1 MFSKTT
7 RALPDFVPSPLVG
20 EGREGGS
27 KKTTPLPAH
36 FVRRPP
42 PPGGRQQN
50 RCRRLVVTAFVT
62 GVAILIIGVGA
73 RLTNVARADSY
84 PSKTITIVAPASPG
98 GVTDLLARMLARRF
112 IADWGAQAIVENKP
126 GANNQVAAE
135 YVARQPGDGYTLFIG
150 PETTF
155 IVNPTL
161 YPHLAYDPVKD
172 FTPIAGLVSI
182 YHALA
187 LNPAVP
193 VGSVKDLIT
202 LGKAKPGQ
210 LNYGDYGVGSSGHL
224 NMEMFKAATGVN
236 FVAVH
241 YKGATP
247 ALEDVMAGHIQL
259 MFVSAGTAMP
269 QVKAGTVKIIGVGA
283 EKRMTL
289 LPEVPTIA
297 ETVPGFSAVSW
308 FGLFGSAGVPA
319 DVVDKINAE
328 VRAIFADPK
337 VQHDFLDTQYFES
350 LAASPAALAERIRS
364 EEPKWRKLI
373 RDSHITVE

>member
-1 MFSKTT
+1 VWSSAIRYLAATLFSV
-7 RALPDFVPSPLVG
+7 AIAAAHA
-20 EGREGGS
+20 
-27 KKTTPLPAH
+27 PAH
-36 FVRRPP
+36 
-42 PPGGRQQN
+42 
-50 RCRRLVVTAFVT
+50 
-62 GVAILIIGVGA
+62 
-73 RLTNVARADSY
+73 ADSY
-84 PSKTITIVAPASPG
+84 PSKTITIIAPASPG

-155 IVNPTL
+155 IVNPSL

-182 YHALA
+182 NHALV
-187 LNPAVP
+187 LNPSVP
-193 VGSVKDLIT
+193 ADSVKDLIA
-202 LGKAKPGQ
+202 LAKAKPGQ

-259 MFVSAGTAMP
+259 MFVSAGTATP
-269 QVKAGTVKIIGVGA
+269 QVKAGMVKIVGVGA
-283 EKRMTL
+283 EKRMAL
-289 LPEVPTIA
+289 LPDVPAIA
-297 ETVPGFSAVSW
+297 ETVPGFTAVSW
-308 FGLFGSAGVPA
+308 FGLFGPAGVPA
-319 DVVDKINAE
+319 DVVEKINAE
-328 VRAIFADPK
+328 VRAVFAEPK
-337 VQHDFLDTQYFES
+337 VRRDFLDAQYFES
-350 LAASPAALAERIRS
+350 LAGSPADLADRIRS

-373 RDSHITVE
+373 RDSHIRVE

>member
-1 MFSKTT
+1 MIHRTS
-7 RALPDFVPSPLVG
+7 LPLVR

-27 KKTTPLPAH
+27 KKITPLLAH
-36 FVRRPP
+36 FVCRPP
-42 PPGGRQQN
+42 PQGGRQQHKA
-50 RCRRLVVTAFVT
+50 CRLVARFVSIIAI
-62 GVAILIIGVGA
+62 VAIA
-73 RLTNVARADSY
+73 STVARADNY
-84 PSKTITIVAPASPG
+84 PSKTITIIAPASPG

-135 YVARQPGDGYTLFIG
+135 YVAHQPGDGYTLFIG

-182 YHALA
+182 NHALA

-193 VGSVKDLIT
+193 ANSVKELIA

-224 NMEMFKAATGVN
+224 NMEMFKAVTGVN

-247 ALEDVMAGHIQL
+247 ALEDVIAGHIQL

-269 QVKAGTVKIIGVGA
+269 QVKAGTVKIVGVGA
-283 EKRMTL
+283 EQRMAL
-289 LPEVPTIA
+289 LPEVPAVA
-297 ETVPGFSAVSW
+297 ETVPGFTAVSW
-308 FGLFGSAGVPA
+308 FALFGPAGVPA
-319 DVVDKINAE
+319 DVVEKINAE
-328 VRAIFADPK
+328 VRAVFADPK
-337 VQHDFLDTQYFES
+337 VQHDFLDAQYFES
-350 LAASPAALAERIRS
+350 LAASPAALAARIRS
-364 EEPKWRKLI
+364 EEPKWRQLI
-373 RDSHITVE
+373 RDAHITVE

>member
-1 MFSKTT
+1 M
-7 RALPDFVPSPLVG
+7 PSP
-20 EGREGGS
+20 GGGWCS
-27 KKTTPLPAH
+27 NKVTPLSAH

-42 PPGGRQQN
+42 PLGGR
-50 RCRRLVVTAFVT
+50 RRKWVTVSLFFIIAI
-62 GVAILIIGVGA
+62 VAALIA
-73 RLTNVARADSY
+73 AASTVARADSY
-84 PSKTITIVAPASPG
+84 PSKTITVIVPASPG
-98 GVTDLLARMLARRF
+98 GVTDMLARMLARRF
-112 IADWGAQAIVENKP
+112 ISDWGAQAIVENKP

-155 IVNPTL
+155 IVNPAL

-187 LNPAVP
+187 LNSSVPAD
-193 VGSVKDLIT
+193 SVKELIT
-202 LGKAKPGQ
+202 LGKAGPGQ

-224 NMEMFKAATGVN
+224 NMEMFKAVTGVN

-269 QVKAGTVKIIGVGA
+269 QAKAGTVKIIGLGA
-283 EKRMTL
+283 EKRMAL
-289 LPEVPTIA
+289 LPYVPTIA
-297 ETVPGFSAVSW
+297 ETVPGFTAVSW
-308 FGLFGSAGVPA
+308 FGLFGPAVVPP
-319 DVVDKINAE
+319 DIVDKINAE
-328 VRAIFADPK
+328 VRAVSADPK
-337 VQHDFLDTQYFES
+337 VQHDFLDTQYFEW
-350 LAASPAALAERIRS
+350 LAGSPAALADRIRS

-373 RDSHITVE
+373 RDSHISVE

>member
-1 MFSKTT
+1 
-7 RALPDFVPSPLVG
+7 LI
-20 EGREGGS
+20 
-27 KKTTPLPAH
+27 
-36 FVRRPP
+36 
-42 PPGGRQQN
+42 
-50 RCRRLVVTAFVT
+50 
-62 GVAILIIGVGA
+62 AILTIGAAHVP
-73 RLTNVARADSY
+73 ARADTY
-84 PSKTITIVAPASPG
+84 PSKTITIIVPASPG
-98 GVTDLLARMLARRF
+98 GVTDLLARLLARRF

-172 FTPIAGLVSI
+172 FTPIVGLVQI
-182 YHALA
+182 NHALA
-187 LNPAVP
+187 LNPSVP
-193 VGSVKDLIT
+193 AGSVKDLIA

-210 LNYGDYGVGSSGHL
+210 LNYGDYGVGSSGNL
-224 NMEMFKAATGVN
+224 NMEMFKAVTGVN

-259 MFVSAGTAMP
+259 MFVSVGSAMP
-269 QVKAGTVKIIGVGA
+269 QAKAGAVKVIGLGG

-289 LPEVPTIA
+289 LPDVPAIA
-297 ETVPGFSAVSW
+297 ETVPGFTAVSW
-308 FGLFGSAGVPA
+308 FGLFGPAGVPA
-319 DVVDKINAE
+319 GIVDKINAE
-328 VRAIFADPK
+328 VRAIFADAK
-337 VQHDFLDTQYFES
+337 VQHDFLDAQYFES
-350 LAASPAALAERIRS
+350 LAGSPAALSERIRT

-373 RDSHITVE
+373 RDSHISVE